1 MILER
6 KGPDIRDYPK
16 NFRGDVDEWG
26 AILKHRE
33 EVCIS
38 QVQTILCNYI
48 LQISKTLE
56 NKMRLAE
63 FKKKAQYNED
73 LMQTAG
79 LKEKHKQILQRIKEE
94 ERRIADMNVSRMEQ
108 LEKQAKYK
116 QNQMKLALAR
126 EYEQTIKEKK
136 ARQLQD
142 IENSAAMDRSQKYW
156 SSTSKLRGL
165 WHAYFM
171 LCS

>member
-1 MILER
+1 
-6 KGPDIRDYPK
+6 
-16 NFRGDVDEWG
+16 
-26 AILKHRE
+26 
-33 EVCIS
+33 
-38 QVQTILCNYI
+38 
-48 LQISKTLE
+48 
-56 NKMRLAE
+56 MRLAE

-116 QNQMKLALAR
+116 QSQMKLALAR

-156 SSTSKLRGL
+156 SSTSKLTGL
-165 WHAYFM
+165 CHAYFM